1 MDTDRAIGFYM
12 AFAGGI
18 LQIIASTA
26 LVLVATYT
34 NPMDSIYADL
44 GWNAQLMGSIGLV
57 FGFLVLAGAISSAR
71 APYGGNRKTVIG
83 SAVVVFFSVLNIFF
97 SGGGFIIGFILG
109 VVGGGWGYVSTKPD
123 YSAS

>member
-18 LQIIASTA
+18 LQIIASSA

-34 NPMDSIYADL
+34 NPMDSIYAEL
-44 GWNAQLMGSIGLV
+44 GWNAQLIGSIGLV
-57 FGFLVLAGAISSAR
+57 LGLLVLAGAISSAR
-71 APYGGNRKTVIG
+71 TPYGGDRKAAIG
-83 SAVVVFFSVLNIFF
+83 SAVVVFFSVLNVFF
-97 SGGGFIIGFILG
+97 SGGGFIIGFVLG
-109 VVGGGWGYVSTKPD
+109 LLGGCLGYVSTKPD